1 MSHRINE
8 TSAMALGQN
17 IQLTPDG
24 TATDAFLRSIRCA
37 GSGEFSISASS
48 SDVVFSDFSGG
59 VEFGQPS
66 SPDHAASLTST
77 GESSP
82 LPTRSY
88 LQQSQH
94 PQIQT
99 SEPSVV
105 ASLQPQQQRP
115 ESKGISSLAESV
127 TVAAFSGT
135 ESRLLSS
142 SLVSTLEGD
151 MTYPL
156 SSTNIRQNLL
166 DAQRET
172 NSPPRKSKPKSS
184 KSRPR
189 VVADNDV
196 KSLHLR
202 LKGQIR
208 TIRTLEKT
216 VVGLREELDRLKTAG
231 KGKENL
237 SKSVTKALRKTKSTH
252 HVDSFATRGRQS
264 TPLPPPPPNPAPTP
278 TPTTQKPSLI
288 EMQKEIKTLKDTLS
302 KQTKRL
308 ASSASLIRNLRDLR
322 ATGLAKVEELES
334 EVESL
339 RAEVLRGKEKLAK
352 RGKEVARVKAKEQR
366 EREKIQSLRDQLL
379 IGGEVTDDSSDDLD
393 LSDAHNTGGGGLGP
407 LESYLFSETNVDV
420 DTSNGPPRPT
430 RKSLAL
436 KNSQHD
442 KARVEKLKKMEEE
455 TRHQI
460 NELKHDKDKDL
471 SDIKRLENE
480 VKVLRHRLGGMGD
493 RK

>member
-1 MSHRINE
+1 
-8 TSAMALGQN
+8 
-17 IQLTPDG
+17 
-24 TATDAFLRSIRCA
+24 
-37 GSGEFSISASS
+37 
-48 SDVVFSDFSGG
+48 
-59 VEFGQPS
+59 
-66 SPDHAASLTST
+66 
-77 GESSP
+77 
-82 LPTRSY
+82 
-88 LQQSQH
+88 
-94 PQIQT
+94 
-99 SEPSVV
+99 
-105 ASLQPQQQRP
+105 
-115 ESKGISSLAESV
+115 
-127 TVAAFSGT
+127 
-135 ESRLLSS
+135 
-142 SLVSTLEGD
+142 
-151 MTYPL
+151 
-156 SSTNIRQNLL
+156 
-166 DAQRET
+166 
-172 NSPPRKSKPKSS
+172 
-184 KSRPR
+184 
-189 VVADNDV
+189 
-196 KSLHLR
+196 
-202 LKGQIR
+202 
-208 TIRTLEKT
+208 
-216 VVGLREELDRLKTAG
+216 
-231 KGKENL
+231 
-237 SKSVTKALRKTKSTH
+237 
-252 HVDSFATRGRQS
+252 
-264 TPLPPPPPNPAPTP
+264 
-278 TPTTQKPSLI
+278 
-288 EMQKEIKTLKDTLS
+288 MQKEIKTLKDTLS